1 MPSQKS
7 RQCIPSKANYQS
19 GLGKPPEAHSLQA
32 VNKFRRNAI
41 VFGIIV
47 SWTVFPIACV
57 LLVAIVSGVC
67 GCSVNEGSPT
77 PCIVFGTDIGRMLYT
92 LGVMGWLSIVTL
104 PTGAIAFLAY
114 LAFLLIERSIARS
127 RQSRADHPDSS
138 PSP

>member
-19 GLGKPPEAHSLQA
+19 GLGKPPTADTLRA
-32 VNKFRRNAI
+32 MDKFLRNAI

-57 LLVAIVSGVC
+57 VLVAIVSAVC

-77 PCIVFGTDIGRMLYT
+77 PCILFGTDIGRMLYT

-104 PTGAIAFLAY
+104 PTGAIAFLVY

-127 RQSRADHPDSS
+127 RG
-138 PSP
+138 PSPR